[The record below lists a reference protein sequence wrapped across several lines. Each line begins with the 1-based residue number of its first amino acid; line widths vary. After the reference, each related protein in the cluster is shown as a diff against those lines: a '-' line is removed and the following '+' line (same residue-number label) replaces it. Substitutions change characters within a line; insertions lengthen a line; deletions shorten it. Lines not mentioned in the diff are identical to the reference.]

1 MLGTAFCLKDLNI
14 KYNGG
19 GNMARLHWKERYSK
33 DGVCDFRANYE
44 FYFKWIL
51 SKTCSCFYIKN
62 LPETMDEFYIISNL
76 LTDGDICI
84 TDFNDKLYAC
94 IGAPGGQ
101 PDEYYK
107 PSVYTI
113 ANPILGSKVVENNKT
128 GVIIYNTPLDAYI
141 SGGLYGLISQTATLL
156 ADNIVSIN
164 CCQINSRVTAMVTAD
179 SEGEALA
186 AEIKLKSMYAG
197 RPFAV
202 LRSDLIDKITV
213 NPIATANVSQNLT
226 ELVELHNYIIANYFQ
241 SIGIK
246 SNDIRKK
253 AHVLQDE
260 IDSQNDYLQ
269 ISILELLTSWQK
281 GFDKVNELY
290 GTDIHVE
297 LNPVLLDVIVGE
309 DNGNIDNN
317 MDPVTNNN
325 SDTEQNIPTE
335 SVEDDVDTVN
345 DSDNISSTDDSNNG
359 VDGITE
365 KTEDV
370 EDIIDII
377 NDVNDESIDNVLEDQ
392 EVVDDETNSESS

>member
-1 MLGTAFCLKDLNI
+1 
-14 KYNGG
+14 
-19 GNMARLHWKERYSK
+19 MARLHWKERYSK
-33 DGVCDFRANYE
+33 DGVCDFRANYD
-44 FYFKWIL
+44 FYFKWLL

-101 PDEYYK
+101 PDEYYR
-107 PSVYTI
+107 PTVYTI

-202 LRSDLIDKITV
+202 LRSDLIDKINV

-226 ELVELHNYIIANYFQ
+226 ELVELHNYIVANYFQ

-297 LNPVLLDVIVGE
+297 LNPVLLDVIVGDDD
-309 DNGNIDNN
+309 DNTDNTMDNVDNN
-317 MDPVTNNN
+317 S

-335 SVEDDVDTVN
+335 SVESDVDTVN
-345 DSDNISSTDDSNNG
+345 DSDNISDTDDSSDG
-359 VDGITE
+359 VDSIVE
-365 KTEDV
+365 KTEAV

-377 NDVNDESIDNVLEDQ
+377 NDVDDVIDDTEAQ
-392 EVVDDETNSESS
+392 EVVDDETNSESP

>member
-1 MLGTAFCLKDLNI
+1 
-14 KYNGG
+14 
-19 GNMARLHWKERYSK
+19 MARLHWKERYSK
-33 DGVCDFRANYE
+33 DGVCDFRANYD
-44 FYFKWIL
+44 FYFKWLL

-101 PDEYYK
+101 PDEYYR

-260 IDSQNDYLQ
+260 IDSQNNYLQ

-297 LNPVLLDVIVGE
+297 LNPVLLDVIVGDDD
-309 DNGNIDNN
+309 DNTDNTMDNVDNN
-317 MDPVTNNN
+317 S

-335 SVEDDVDTVN
+335 SVESDVDTVN
-345 DSDNISSTDDSNNG
+345 NNDNISNTDDSSNDIDSI
-359 VDGITE
+359 VE
-365 KTEDV
+365 KTEAV
-370 EDIIDII
+370 EDIIDVI
-377 NDVNDESIDNVLEDQ
+377 NDVDNVIDDTDTTVTQ
-392 EVVDDETNSESS
+392 EVVDDETNSESP

>member
-1 MLGTAFCLKDLNI
+1 
-14 KYNGG
+14 
-19 GNMARLHWKERYSK
+19 MARLHWKERFGK
-33 DGVCDFRANYE
+33 DGICDFRANYD
-44 FYFKWIL
+44 FYFKWLL

-84 TDFNDKLYAC
+84 TDFNGKLYAC

-101 PDEYYK
+101 PDEYYR

-113 ANPILGSKVVENNKT
+113 ANPVLGSKVVENNKT

-179 SEGEALA
+179 GEGEALA
-186 AEIKLKSMYAG
+186 AEITLKSMYAG
-197 RPFAV
+197 HPYKV
-202 LRSDLIDKITV
+202 LRSDLIDKIGI

-226 ELVELHNYIIANYFQ
+226 ELVELHNYIVANYFQ

-297 LNPVLLDVIVGE
+297 LNPVLLDVIVG
-309 DNGNIDNN
+309 DDDDNIDDTMDNVDNN
-317 MDPVTNNN
+317 S
-325 SDTEQNIPTE
+325 SDTEQTISAEPVE
-335 SVEDDVDTVN
+335 SDVDTVN
-345 DSDNISSTDDSNNG
+345 NIDNTSTNNDSDNG
-359 VDGITE
+359 VDSIVE
-365 KTEDV
+365 KTEAV
-370 EDIIDII
+370 EDIIDVI
-377 NDVNDESIDNVLEDQ
+377 NDVDNALDETDDQ
-392 EVVDDETNSESS
+392 EVVDDEANSESP

>member
-1 MLGTAFCLKDLNI
+1 MAFYLKDLNI

-19 GNMARLHWKERYSK
+19 GNMARLHWKERFGK
-33 DGVCDFRANYE
+33 DGICDFKANYD
-44 FYFKWIL
+44 FYFKWLL

-84 TDFNDKLYAC
+84 TEFSGKLYAC

-101 PDEYYK
+101 PDEYYR

-113 ANPILGSKVVENNKT
+113 ANPVLGSKIVENNKT

-164 CCQINSRVTAMVTAD
+164 CCQINSRVTAMVTAE
-179 SEGEALA
+179 SEGQA
-186 AEIKLKSMYAG
+186 AGAELILKSMYAG
-197 RPFAV
+197 HPFKV
-202 LRSDLIDKITV
+202 MRSDLIDKIGI

-226 ELVELHNYIIANYFQ
+226 ELVELHNYIVANYFQ

-297 LNPVLLDVIVGE
+297 LNPVLLDVIVGDDD
-309 DNGNIDNN
+309 DNTDNIMDNVDNN
-317 MDPVTNNN
+317 S
-325 SDTEQNIPTE
+325 SDTEQTVPEEFIE
-335 SVEDDVDTVN
+335 SNVDTVN
-345 DSDNISSTDDSNNG
+345 DSDNISSTDDSN
-359 VDGITE
+359 DGIDSIVE
-365 KTEDV
+365 KTEVV
-370 EDIIDII
+370 EDIIDVI
-377 NDVNDESIDNVLEDQ
+377 NDVNDDTEAQ
-392 EVVDDETNSESS
+392 EVVDDETNSESP

>member
-1 MLGTAFCLKDLNI
+1 
-14 KYNGG
+14 
-19 GNMARLHWKERYSK
+19 MARLHWKERFGK
-33 DGVCDFRANYE
+33 DGICDFRANYD
-44 FYFKWIL
+44 FYFKWLL

-84 TDFNDKLYAC
+84 TDFNDELYAC

-101 PDEYYK
+101 PDEYYR

-164 CCQINSRVTAMVTAD
+164 CCQINSRVTAMVTAE
-179 SEGEALA
+179 SEGQAIG
-186 AEIKLKSMYAG
+186 AESILKSMYAG
-197 RPFAV
+197 HPFKV
-202 LRSDLIDKITV
+202 MRSDLIDKIGV

-226 ELVELHNYIIANYFQ
+226 ELVELHNYIVANYFQ

-309 DNGNIDNN
+309 DND
-317 MDPVTNNN
+317 DTNNTVDN
-325 SDTEQNIPTE
+325 TTDSESDTEQAVPAE
-335 SVEDDVDTVN
+335 SVESDVDTID
-345 DSDNISSTDDSNNG
+345 DSDNIDSTDDSTDG
-359 VDGITE
+359 VDSIE
-365 KTEDV
+365 DKTEAV

-377 NDVNDESIDNVLEDQ
+377 NDVESETEVQ
-392 EVVDDETNSESS
+392 EVDDDAIDSEST

>member
-1 MLGTAFCLKDLNI
+1 
-14 KYNGG
+14 
-19 GNMARLHWKERYSK
+19 MARLHWKERFGK
-33 DGVCDFRANYE
+33 DGICDFRANYD
-44 FYFKWIL
+44 FYFKWLL

-84 TDFNDKLYAC
+84 TDFNGELYAC

-101 PDEYYK
+101 PDEYYR
-107 PSVYTI
+107 PTVYTI
-113 ANPILGSKVVENNKT
+113 ANPTLGSKIVENNKT
-128 GVIIYNTPLDAYI
+128 GVIIYNTPVDAYI

-164 CCQINSRVTAMVTAD
+164 CCQINSRVTAMVTAE
-179 SEGEALA
+179 SEGQAVG
-186 AEIKLKSMYAG
+186 AELVLKSMYAG
-197 RPFAV
+197 HPFKV
-202 LRSDLIDKITV
+202 MRSDLIDKIGI

-226 ELVELHNYIIANYFQ
+226 ELVELHNYIVANYFQ

-297 LNPVLLDVIVGE
+297 LNPVLLDVIVGDDD
-309 DNGNIDNN
+309 DNTSSIMDNVDNN
-317 MDPVTNNN
+317 S
-325 SDTEQNIPTE
+325 SDTEQTVPEEPVE
-335 SVEDDVDTVN
+335 SDVDTVN
-345 DSDNISSTDDSNNG
+345 DSDNISSTDDSN
-359 VDGITE
+359 DGIDSIVE
-365 KTEDV
+365 KTEVV
-370 EDIIDII
+370 EDIIDVI
-377 NDVNDESIDNVLEDQ
+377 NDVNDDTEAQ
-392 EVVDDETNSESS
+392 EVVDDETNSESP

>member
-1 MLGTAFCLKDLNI
+1 
-14 KYNGG
+14 
-19 GNMARLHWKERYSK
+19 MARLHWKERFGK
-33 DGVCDFRANYE
+33 DGICDFRANYD
-44 FYFKWIL
+44 FYFKWLL

-84 TDFNDKLYAC
+84 TDFNDELYAC

-101 PDEYYK
+101 PDEYYR

-164 CCQINSRVTAMVTAD
+164 CCQINSRVTAMVTAE
-179 SEGEALA
+179 SEGQAVG
-186 AEIKLKSMYAG
+186 AELILKSMYAG
-197 RPFAV
+197 HPFKV
-202 LRSDLIDKITV
+202 MRSDLIDKIDV

-226 ELVELHNYIIANYFQ
+226 ELVELHNYIVANYFQ

-297 LNPVLLDVIVGE
+297 LNPVLLDVIVGDDD
-309 DNGNIDNN
+309 DNTDDTMDIVDNN
-317 MDPVTNNN
+317 S
-325 SDTEQNIPTE
+325 SDTEQTVPEE
-335 SVEDDVDTVN
+335 SIESNVDTVN
-345 DSDNISSTDDSNNG
+345 DSDNISSTDDSN
-359 VDGITE
+359 DGIDSIVE
-365 KTEDV
+365 KTEVV
-370 EDIIDII
+370 EDIIDVI
-377 NDVNDESIDNVLEDQ
+377 NDVNDDTEAQ
-392 EVVDDETNSESS
+392 EVVDDETNSESP

>member
-1 MLGTAFCLKDLNI
+1 
-14 KYNGG
+14 
-19 GNMARLHWKERYSK
+19 MARLHWKERFGK
-33 DGVCDFRANYE
+33 DGICDFRANYD
-44 FYFKWIL
+44 FYFKWLL

-84 TDFNDKLYAC
+84 TEFNDKLYAC

-101 PDEYYK
+101 PDEYYR

-113 ANPILGSKVVENNKT
+113 ANPVLGSKIVENNKT

-179 SEGEALA
+179 GEGQAIA
-186 AEIKLKSMYAG
+186 AEAILKSMYAG
-197 RPFAV
+197 HPFKV
-202 LRSDLIDKITV
+202 LRSDLIDKIGV

-226 ELVELHNYIIANYFQ
+226 ELVELHNYIVANYFQ

-297 LNPVLLDVIVGE
+297 LNPVLLDVIVGDDD
-309 DNGNIDNN
+309 DNTDDTMDNVDNN
-317 MDPVTNNN
+317 S
-325 SDTEQNIPTE
+325 SDTEQTVPEEPVE
-335 SVEDDVDTVN
+335 SDVDTVD
-345 DSDNISSTDDSNNG
+345 DSDNISDTDDNDDG
-359 VDGITE
+359 VDSIIE
-365 KTEDV
+365 KTEAV
-370 EDIIDII
+370 EDIIDVI
-377 NDVNDESIDNVLEDQ
+377 NDVDDTEAQ
-392 EVVDDETNSESS
+392 EVVDDETNSESP

>member
-1 MLGTAFCLKDLNI
+1 
-14 KYNGG
+14 
-19 GNMARLHWKERYSK
+19 MARLHWKERFGK
-33 DGVCDFRANYE
+33 DGICDFRANYD
-44 FYFKWIL
+44 FYFKWLL

-84 TDFNDKLYAC
+84 TEFEGKLYAC

-101 PDEYYK
+101 PDEYYR
-107 PSVYTI
+107 PTVYTI
-113 ANPILGSKVVENNKT
+113 ANPTLGSKIVENNKT

-179 SEGEALA
+179 GEGEALA
-186 AEIKLKSMYAG
+186 AEITLKSMYAG
-197 RPFAV
+197 HPYKV
-202 LRSDLIDKITV
+202 LRSDLIDKIGV

-226 ELVELHNYIIANYFQ
+226 ELVELHNYIVANYFQ

-297 LNPVLLDVIVGE
+297 LNPVLLDVIVGDDD
-309 DNGNIDNN
+309 DNTDDTMDNVDNN
-317 MDPVTNNN
+317 S
-325 SDTEQNIPTE
+325 SDTEQTVSTE
-335 SVEDDVDTVN
+335 LVESDVDTVDDSDDTSSDN
-345 DSDNISSTDDSNNG
+345 DSD
-359 VDGITE
+359 DGIDSIVE
-365 KTEDV
+365 KTEAV
-370 EDIIDII
+370 EDIIDVI
-377 NDVNDESIDNVLEDQ
+377 NDVDDALDDTDDQ
-392 EVVDDETNSESS
+392 EVVDDETNSESP